1 PTSAFVPTLNEDAV
15 TNEQKVDVLQKTFF
29 PKPPKA
35 DLSDIPATTY
45 PQEVPCETE
54 ITLRQIHNAINRLTP
69 NKAPGPDE
77 IANRVLKNPLPT
89 IEHHI
94 RALMQA
100 SLDLGH
106 YPKPFKHSTT
116 VVLRKPSKPDY
127 TKPKA
132 YPPIALE
139 NTLGKVLESIIADM
153 VSYLTETHELLPA
166 QHY

>member
-1 PTSAFVPTLNEDAV
+1 
-15 TNEQKVDVLQKTFF
+15 
-29 PKPPKA
+29 
-35 DLSDIPATTY
+35 
-45 PQEVPCETE
+45 
-54 ITLRQIHNAINRLTP
+54 
-69 NKAPGPDE
+69 
-77 IANRVLKNPLPT
+77 
-89 IEHHI
+89 
-94 RALMQA
+94 MQA

-166 QHY
+166 QHYGERPGRSAGNAMMILSESIHKAWKEKKVSIAVFMDVAGVFNNVHHKQLIHNLKMRRVPAGIAHWVQ